1 MINKTKNL
9 LVIGIIILI
18 GNVTLLYGKI
28 ELESLRTSTSKTY
41 LLENGSFQTEIF
53 LYEINYLDEQGMYR
67 TLEDTSV
74 ISVYTGSP
82 NEYTYSGSV
91 SYDDGFGMRVG
102 RSDVTK
108 NGSLYQTVTNPIY
121 SDVKYYREKG
131 MHKESLAAY
140 QEVVELKPLDAA
152 AYTGMGITYWK
163 MNETQLAK
171 AAWQRSLELNPDS
184 NEARGWLMIA
194 QQG

>member
-1 MINKTKNL
+1 
-9 LVIGIIILI
+9 
-18 GNVTLLYGKI
+18 
-28 ELESLRTSTSKTY
+28 
-41 LLENGSFQTEIF
+41 
-53 LYEINYLDEQGMYR
+53 
-67 TLEDTSV
+67 
-74 ISVYTGSP
+74 
-82 NEYTYSGSV
+82 
-91 SYDDGFGMRVG
+91 
-102 RSDVTK
+102 
-108 NGSLYQTVTNPIY
+108 
-121 SDVKYYREKG
+121 

-194 QQG
+194 QQGWSFSIQNNLIHLQ